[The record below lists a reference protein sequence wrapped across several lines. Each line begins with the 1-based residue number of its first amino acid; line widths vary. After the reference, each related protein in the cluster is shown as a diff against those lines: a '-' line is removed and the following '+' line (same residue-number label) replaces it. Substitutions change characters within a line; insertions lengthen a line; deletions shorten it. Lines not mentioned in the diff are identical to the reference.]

1 MNNDIRL
8 IDLLIEIKCSRNER
22 YVIKQR
28 DLDGLYS
35 NSAFGFVALL
45 ITSDIH
51 AGPHWAFIPSH
62 KIHPRSY
69 KGKLLT
75 PYKVHHNCLQ
85 QLDHLWGEVLL
96 NEELMDKLLNM
107 KKIDF
112 KCQEWWQG
120 LSFSPNQGRKDA
132 IRKIKINE
140 ALNSLRS
147 RLNISLKRYAS
158 RQEGFLHQCILC
170 FCLNKL
176 GYRTT
181 SNHVGV
187 PDLRTELKLPCDS
200 SDSLLFN

>member
-1 MNNDIRL
+1 MNNDIQL
-8 IDLLIEIKCSRNER
+8 IDLLIEVKCSRNER

-62 KIHPRSY
+62 KIQPRSY
-69 KGKLLT
+69 KGKLIT
-75 PYKVHHNCLQ
+75 PYKVHYNCLQ

-96 NEELMDKLLNM
+96 NEELTDKLLNM

-120 LSFSPNQGRKDA
+120 LPFSPNQGRKDA
-132 IRKIKINE
+132 IRKIKITE

-187 PDLRTELKLPCDS
+187 PDLRTELKVRCES

>member
-1 MNNDIRL
+1 MNNDIRF
-8 IDLLIEIKCSRNER
+8 IDLLIEVKCSRNER

-35 NSAFGFVALL
+35 NSALGFIAVL

-62 KIHPRSY
+62 KINPRSY
-69 KGKLLT
+69 KGKFLA
-75 PYKVHHNCLQ
+75 PYKVDYSYLQ

-96 NEELMDKLLNM
+96 NEELMEKLLNM
-107 KKIDF
+107 QKIDF
-112 KCQEWWQG
+112 KCREWWQG
-120 LSFSPNQGRKDA
+120 LPFNPIQERKDA

-147 RLNISLKRYAS
+147 RLDTNLKRYAS
-158 RQEGFLHQCILC
+158 RREGFLHQCILC

-181 SNHVGV
+181 SNNIGV
-187 PDLRTELKLPCDS
+187 PDLRTELKLPHNY
-200 SDSLLFN
+200 SDGLFFN

>member
-1 MNNDIRL
+1 MNNDIQL
-8 IDLLIEIKCSRNER
+8 IDLLIEVKCSRNER

-62 KIHPRSY
+62 KIHSCSY

-75 PYKVHHNCLQ
+75 PYKFQCSCLQ

-120 LSFSPNQGRKDA
+120 LPFSPNQGRKDA
-132 IRKIKINE
+132 IRKIKITE
-140 ALNSLRS
+140 ALNRLRS
-147 RLNISLKRYAS
+147 RLNISLKKYAS

-187 PDLRTELKLPCDS
+187 PDLRTELKVPFDS
-200 SDSLLFN
+200 PDSLLFN